1 MVVGVD
7 GGQWRGKRE
16 HGVVRLSDAGVWAA
30 RLTAGR
36 TRTCSCRL
44 PGPLRPHIA
53 AREREH
59 RARLFMTH
67 WLAGRL
73 KYSRIPGV

>member
-53 AREREH
+53 AP
-59 RARLFMTH
+59 ANVSTV
-67 WLAGRL
+67 
-73 KYSRIPGV
+73 PGFF